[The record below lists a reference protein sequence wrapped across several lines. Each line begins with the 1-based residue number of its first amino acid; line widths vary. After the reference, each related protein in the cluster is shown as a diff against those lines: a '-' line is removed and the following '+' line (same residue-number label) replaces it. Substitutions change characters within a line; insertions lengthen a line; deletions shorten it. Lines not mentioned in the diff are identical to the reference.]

1 MQAIKDLT
9 ADQQLLIKKPLP
21 AEAVKPHPTKQ
32 GMSTI
37 KAIYVTERLNDV
49 FGIGKWTIKTD
60 LLSVAADGGLFTI
73 RSYTTSNGKER
84 TEYFA
89 VAKTVLEI
97 PDYGI
102 HYECIAGAS
111 NDDMGDAA
119 KGATTDAIT
128 KICSYLGIGIDVFK
142 GQHDQALKLE
152 EARVKLEISKAA
164 MGIKKCETVE
174 QLKDVKAKLPEYV
187 LNSRDFKEAAT
198 ERFNQISGKLAA

>member
-9 ADQQLLIKKPLP
+9 AEQQLLIKKPLP

-60 LLSVAADGGLFTI
+60 LLPATADGNLFTI
-73 RSYTTSNGKER
+73 RTYTTSNGKER

-97 PDYGI
+97 PDYGV

-142 GQHDQALKLE
+142 GQHDQALKME

-198 ERFNQISGKLAA
+198 ERFNQISMKQAA

>member
-1 MQAIKDLT
+1 MKDLT
-9 ADQQLLIKKPLP
+9 AEQQLLIKKPLP

-60 LLSVAADGGLFTI
+60 LLPATADGSLFTI

-119 KGATTDAIT
+119 KGAATDAIT
-128 KICSYLGIGIDVFK
+128 KICSYMGIGIDVFK
-142 GQHDQALKLE
+142 GQHDQALKME

-174 QLKDVKAKLPEYV
+174 QLKDIKAKLPEYV

-198 ERFNQISGKLAA
+198 ERFNQINEKSAV

>member
-1 MQAIKDLT
+1 MKELSAE
-9 ADQQLLIKKPLP
+9 QQLLIKKPLP

-49 FGIGKWTIKTD
+49 FGIGSWALKTH
-60 LLSVAADGGLFTI
+60 LLATAGDGALFTT
-73 RSYTTSNGKER
+73 RTYTTSNGKER

-89 VAKTVLEI
+89 VAKTTIEVPE
-97 PDYGI
+97 YGI
-102 HYECIAGAS
+102 YYECIAGAS

-119 KGATTDAIT
+119 KGATTDGIT
-128 KICSYLGIGIDVFK
+128 KICSYIGIGIDVFK

-152 EARVKLEISKAA
+152 EARVKLEISKAVLA
-164 MGIKKCETVE
+164 IKKCETVE
-174 QLKDVKAKLPEYV
+174 QLKDAKAKFPEHV

-198 ERFNQISGKLAA
+198 ERFNQISAKQAA

>member
-1 MQAIKDLT
+1 
-9 ADQQLLIKKPLP
+9 
-21 AEAVKPHPTKQ
+21 
-32 GMSTI
+32 
-37 KAIYVTERLNDV
+37 
-49 FGIGKWTIKTD
+49 
-60 LLSVAADGGLFTI
+60 
-73 RSYTTSNGKER
+73 
-84 TEYFA
+84 